1 MSDKSKD
8 RYGFRVYRYA
18 PESFVAWRRTKDGS
32 SEIIKEAYHNSDLGY
47 ILITKGAK
55 AVVDELKR
63 RDRKAAK
70 QRDGLTYGFYYE
82 GSRREY
88 AFIRGLYTFDL
99 SLESRLRLYKEI
111 KQQMAEIGWQ
121 YEIGATAELG
131 ENYKIVAATTNMRT
145 IDPACPCTIRVRR

>member
-1 MSDKSKD
+1 M
-8 RYGFRVYRYA
+8 
-18 PESFVAWRRTKDGS
+18 
-32 SEIIKEAYHNSDLGY
+32 YHNSDLGY

-70 QRDGLTYGFYYE
+70 QGDGLTYGFYYE

-99 SLESRLRLYKEI
+99 SLESRLHLYKEI
-111 KQQMAEIGWQ
+111 KQQMAKIGWQ
-121 YEIGATAELG
+121 HEIGATAELG
-131 ENYKIVAATTNMRT
+131 ENYKIVATTTNTRT